1 MQDVTLIVLFKNRNM
16 NRNAFTRLFFGLIC
30 SLSFVCTQA
39 QPAPFFLETF
49 PSQMSFTD
57 NWTQGGTNSG
67 SEIWVWSDNP
77 TAIFNG
83 QEDFA
88 STTADNGF
96 IQFNSDANDEHSH
109 DVFVTSPAIDCSDR
123 DQVFIRFESQFG
135 YFSTLSTAEVGV
147 STDGVNFTYQE
158 VLTDVPINDPTEALW
173 VQILELPEAAN
184 QPNVFIRFR
193 WQGRFEYVWRI
204 DDIGLYD
211 ENPLPE
217 NDLTL
222 ELPRVPFNFGTPIS
236 QVAADTFGLFIENTG
251 QNVQNNVLAQLDIT
265 SNNGD
270 SFSTSE
276 SVGTVAPGE
285 EVSVIFS
292 ETFTPSD
299 TGRYSYTYRIVQD
312 ETDDLPQN
320 STFSG
325 EFIVTQNTFLKD
337 DNIPATATAP
347 DMVAGEF
354 WEIGNYYIIHTE
366 GFEASEISFAIASRD
381 DVHQGQTI
389 TVFLYRVE
397 DDGDTDFDNDDL
409 RVVGFNTFTFTD
421 EVSGELVS
429 VELIDLLTQENGVA
443 LTPGEYIASVQLT
456 PDMFII
462 YSMIPYFYD
471 FSTMVN
477 NGQWFTGGFGA
488 EQTAFIRLRIR
499 EMMVNTHEPQL
510 ADDQVQ
516 LFPNPVNRNLQLQL
530 DLNGKVGKVQVQI
543 VSAAGKTLLLRDYDS
558 APLQTLTFDASQWA
572 PGAYF
577 LHVRTEEGVKTKRFV
592 VQR

>member
-1 MQDVTLIVLFKNRNM
+1 MTRNT
-16 NRNAFTRLFFGLIC
+16 FTRLLLMLTC
-30 SLSFVCTQA
+30 SISIASMQA
-39 QPAPFFLETF
+39 QPSPFYLETF
-49 PSQMSFTD
+49 PSENSFTD
-57 NWTQGGTNSG
+57 NWTQGGTNAGPES
-67 SEIWVWSDNP
+67 WVWSNNP

-96 IQFNSDANDEHSH
+96 IQFNSDSNGDNSH
-109 DVFVTSPAIDCSDR
+109 DVFVTSPAIDCSGKDE
-123 DQVFIRFESQFG
+123 VFIRFESQFG
-135 YFSTLSTAEVGV
+135 YFTTLSTAEVGV
-147 STDGVNFTYQE
+147 STDGVNFTYRE

-173 VQILELPEAAN
+173 VEILELPEAAN

-204 DDIGLYD
+204 DDIGLFD

-217 NDLTL
+217 NDLSL

-236 QVAADTFGLFIENTG
+236 QVAADTFGLFIENAG
-251 QNVQNNVLAQLDIT
+251 QNAQNNVLARLEIT

-270 SFSTSE
+270 SFSTTE
-276 SVGTVAPGE
+276 NIGTIAPGE
-285 EVSVIFS
+285 ELGVVFS

-299 TGRYSYTYRIVQD
+299 TGRYSYTYTIEQNEPD
-312 ETDDLPQN
+312 ELLQN
-320 STFSG
+320 NTFSG
-325 EFIVTQNTFLKD
+325 NFIVTQHTFLKD
-337 DNIPATATAP
+337 DNIRATATAP
-347 DMVAGEF
+347 DMIAGEF
-354 WEIGNYYIIHTE
+354 WEIGNYFIINNA
-366 GFEASEISFAIASRD
+366 GFEASEISFAVASNND
-381 DVHQGQTI
+381 IHQGQTV

-397 DDGDTDFDNDDL
+397 DDGDINFDNDDL

-421 EVSGELVS
+421 EESGELVS

-456 PDMFII
+456 PDMFIV
-462 YSMIPYFYD
+462 YSMIPYYYD

-499 EMMVNTHEPQL
+499 EMMVNTQAPQL
-510 ADDQVQ
+510 ADAQVQ
-516 LFPNPVNRNLQLQL
+516 LYPNPVNRNLQLQL
-530 DLNGKVGKVQVQI
+530 DLQNSTGKAQVQI
-543 VSAAGKTLLLRDYDS
+543 VNAAGKTLLLRDYDH
-558 APLQTLTFDASQWA
+558 APSQTLAFDASQWP

-577 LHVRTEEGVKTKRFV
+577 LHVRTAEGVKTKRFV